1 MNAKLRST
9 LLFAT
14 VCIVS
19 LPVSQSIAQPTVG
32 QGWGAINLEFW
43 YGNLFG
49 QCTNRN
55 YGGYHNLLTWPG
67 GWWDASTRDPVERRV
82 FANYRGF
89 VIGARNVADP
99 QYPGTVWP
107 YMVGQRDGRNDGEQ
121 GESIL
126 AAAPDV
132 ITPNNYVQF
141 LFKGRL
147 ARRTY
152 RQARATVQVDGT
164 VNPFLRHRS
173 TTNQTVEWVGDEDD
187 AVYQDDT
194 FDPTIPADLTFETYT
209 WTRMGV
215 SNSRM
220 IYQFADRRNDDY
232 MFWHWRLINDGR
244 WGRLGLDT
252 HECCGGTIDT
262 VQGVML
268 NFMVQWGRNSAG
280 AHRTGGAGEANND
293 SIWRYYGVD
302 YDGAQSEDMRL
313 VYVIDGDQ
321 SQSKYNPAHGKQ
333 NDIGDPDPITGHLLS
348 AKTGGWQIL
357 HYDRSPTDQRDDT
370 AQPRTV
376 GWENYSRLVQTGVD
390 GHEAKYNQMLWGT
403 QRDGRYN
410 LGPYQET
417 SGRDPHPEA
426 AAGASWIKASNDPA
440 TSGQYWPGK
449 VLGVDIDVTDI
460 EQQVAFGPDDIAPFD
475 TLNGIYVYAVKGLD
489 EPYAVEVGKQWLAGE
504 IDDAHKDSLVHSTID
519 SLFMTMRQAKSV
531 YEAAQF
537 DDGQSGQRSASS
549 RAEFEESLW
558 AAIGQGKL
566 ALSPPAPATFDV
578 NNGTNGIELSWTL
591 NTTTGSDVAG
601 WRVYRAEGSCKG
613 DSAWSVILDAPSAQ
627 LAYVDTTALSGVDYF
642 YYLTT
647 YDSDG
652 HESTMH
658 TRTNAP
664 VAGTFVRVFDSRSPS
679 RFALSQNAPNPFNP
693 ATTIPFIIPD
703 DGSVSLTIHSVTG
716 QHVRSLIDAHMGS
729 GEHTVTWDGT
739 DDAGRAVASGV
750 YLYRLS
756 AGKQIHVRR
765 LVVVR

>member
-1 MNAKLRST
+1 MNAKLHST
-9 LLFAT
+9 LLFAI

-32 QGWGAINLEFW
+32 AGWAAINLEFY

-55 YGGYHNLLTWPG
+55 YGGYNHLLAWPG
-67 GWWDASTRDPVERRV
+67 GWWNSSAHPTERRV

-121 GESIL
+121 GEAHPST
-126 AAAPDV
+126 APDV
-132 ITPNNYVQF
+132 LTPNRNIQF

-147 ARRTY
+147 ARRTF
-152 RQARATVQVDGT
+152 RQAHATVRVDGE
-164 VNPFLRHRS
+164 VNPFLWHRS

-187 AVYQDDT
+187 AVYQNDT
-194 FDPTIPADLTFETYT
+194 FDPTIPADLTFETYS

-244 WGRLGLDT
+244 WGRLGIDT

-280 AHRTGGAGEANND
+280 AHRTASAGEANND

-302 YDGAQSEDMRL
+302 YDAASPTEDMRL
-313 VYVIDGDQ
+313 VYVIDGNQ
-321 SQSKYNPAHGKQ
+321 SQTKYNPAHGKQ

-357 HYDRSPTDQRDDT
+357 HYDRSPIDQRDDT

-376 GWENYSRLVQTGVD
+376 GWENYSRLVQTSVE
-390 GHEAKYNQMLWGT
+390 GHEAKYNQMLWGA

-417 SGRDPHPEA
+417 PDRDPHPEA
-426 AAGASWIKASNDPA
+426 ATGASWIKASNDPA

-475 TLNGIYVYAVKGLD
+475 TLNGIYVYAVKGLE
-489 EPYAVEVGKQWLAGE
+489 EPHAMEVGRQWLAGE
-504 IDDAHKDSLVHSTID
+504 ITDAEKDSLVHSTID

-531 YEAAQF
+531 YESAQF
-537 DDGQSGQRSASS
+537 DDGQIVHSASS
-549 RAEFEESLW
+549 RAEFEETLW
-558 AAIGQGKL
+558 AAIDQGKL

-578 NNGTNGIELSWTL
+578 NSGPGRNELSWTL
-591 NTTTGSDVAG
+591 NTTTGSDIAG
-601 WRVYRAEGSCKG
+601 WRLYRAVGG
-613 DSAWSVILDAPSAQ
+613 PTPDYVWTMIAGLAPET
-627 LAYVDTTALSGVDYF
+627 LAYTDSDVEPGYSYF

-647 YDSDG
+647 YDTDG
-652 HESTMH
+652 NESTMH
-658 TRTNAP
+658 TRTSDPAVP
-664 VAGTFVRVFDSRSPS
+664 AVSVRSNMPS
-679 RFALSQNAPNPFNP
+679 RFVLSQNAPNPFNP
-693 ATTIPFIIPD
+693 TTTIPFIIPD
-703 DGSVSLTIHSVTG
+703 AGNVSLTIHSVTG
-716 QHVRSLIDAHMGS
+716 QHVRTLIDAHMGT
-729 GEHTVTWDGT
+729 GQHAVTWDGT

-750 YLYRLS
+750 YLYRIS
-756 AGKQIHVRR
+756 AGKQTHVRR